1 MKTEE
6 LRSLLLGIISDYPE
20 KACWTVSMA
29 HLKIL
34 VDKAVK
40 TEREACAKACDVLW
54 VPEEGFYHW
63 IPDSRS
69 ALQSAAEAIRAR
81 SEK

>member
-6 LRSLLLGIISDYPE
+6 LRSLLLGIINDYPE

-34 VDKAVK
+34 VDKTAE
-40 TEREACAKACDVLW
+40 TEREACAKIADDFD
-54 VPEEGFYHW
+54 PEQKMSNYGQ
-63 IPDSRS
+63 IIASR
-69 ALQSAAEAIRAR
+69 IRAR
-81 SEK
+81 G

>member
-40 TEREACAKACDVLW
+40 TEREACAKMVEPLDESLAD
-54 VPEEGFYHW
+54 E
-63 IPDSRS
+63 
-69 ALQSAAEAIRAR
+69 IRAR
-81 SEK
+81 GEE